1 MPKQKCVFLLEAK
14 VFGSLGHSE
23 SFVYLDVLQLSMF
36 LGVVENQLLEVNVS
50 AGWHASLVH

>member
-1 MPKQKCVFLLEAK
+1 MLEAK